1 MELTYKFD
9 TSQAAVNLFTTE
21 HLNSMNSLINKDAH
35 PEKYGDSF
43 KTIKFV
49 GFEIIDANE
58 ISLDT
63 KQLSTTSVSFQQTRK
78 GGGISDAE
86 DKDLDTSL
94 VNNGVMLNVPPGA
107 VYRRSKECRESDK
120 PCIYIT
126 GQSREEKYRKY
137 NFRNRL
143 VAVYEQKKEVVD
155 GDIQNEL
162 SQLRNIF
169 NPRGL
174 PQVPAKEYDI
184 IDEVLRAI
192 DAKWIKPDYDSILER
207 VLIQCKPVSIGKTR
221 ATQIAMTVLNNISSS
236 PVLPMTAD
244 KATEWL
250 EGSKYKNI
258 EGKVRYVVKSYDI
271 VSKGQVDAVK
281 SAKKYPNEEVRVIVH
296 CGIVTS
302 GMDQYT
308 ARLTKFWVDWYAQLD
323 AYKDT
328 YFNGQPIKPRNLTL
342 YGGVPQV
349 TEEFDT
355 TQVCLFVQDS
365 VTGEFTQKID
375 GKIEYWS

>member
-1 MELTYKFD
+1 MKLSYKFD
-9 TSQAAVNLFTTE
+9 TSKAAVNLFTTK
-21 HLNSMNSLINKDAH
+21 HLSSMNSLINLDAH
-35 PEKYGDSF
+35 PEKYGDVF

-49 GFEIIDANE
+49 GFELIDEDE

-63 KQLSTTSVSFQQTRK
+63 KQLSTTSVVFQQTRK
-78 GGGISDAE
+78 GGGINDE
-86 DKDLDTSL
+86 EEKDLDTSL
-94 VNNGVMLNVPPGA
+94 VDNGVMLNVPPGA
-107 VYRRSKECRESDK
+107 VYRRSKKCRESDK

-126 GQSREEKYRKY
+126 GQSRDGKYRKY
-137 NFRNRL
+137 NFLNRL
-143 VAVYEQKKEVVD
+143 VAVYERKEGVKDV
-155 GDIQNEL
+155 DIQNEL
-162 SQLRNIF
+162 SQLRNMF

-192 DAKWIKPDYDSILER
+192 KSKWISSDYNSIFER
-207 VLIQCKPVSIGKTR
+207 VLIQCKAVSIGKTR
-221 ATQIAMTVLNNISSS
+221 AKRIAASVLSSISDS

-258 EGKVRYVVKSYDI
+258 DDKVRYVVKSYDI
-271 VSKGQVDAVK
+271 ISKGQVDAVK
-281 SAKKYPNEEVRVIVH
+281 LAKKYPNEEVRVIVH
-296 CGIVTS
+296 CGIVTG

-365 VTGEFTQKID
+365 VTGKFTQKID

>member
-1 MELTYKFD
+1 MKLSYKFD
-9 TSQAAVNLFTTE
+9 TSKSAKNEFTEE
-21 HLNSMNSLINKDAH
+21 HLSSMNSLINKEAH

-43 KTIKFV
+43 KTIEFV
-49 GFEIIDANE
+49 GFELMDADG
-58 ISLDT
+58 ICLDT
-63 KQLSTTSVSFQQTRK
+63 TQLVTTPVAFQLTRK
-78 GGGISDAE
+78 GGGINDAE
-86 DKDLDTSL
+86 EKDLDTSFVTL
-94 VNNGVMLNVPPGA
+94 GVMLNVPPGA
-107 VYRRSKECRESDK
+107 VYRRTTDQSSDQ

-126 GQSREEKYRKY
+126 GQSRENKYRKY
-137 NFRNRL
+137 NFKNRL
-143 VAVYEQKKEVVD
+143 VAVYERKKDVRDV
-155 GDIQNEL
+155 DIQNEL

-184 IDEVLRAI
+184 TDEVLRAI
-192 DAKWIKPDYDSILER
+192 DAKWILPDYDSIFER

-221 ATQIAMTVLNNISSS
+221 AKQIAMTVLNNISSS

-296 CGIVTS
+296 CGIVTG